1 MNAEDGERKPMTKN
15 PRRLSKVAAALG
27 GLLIMTGVVM
37 IGIFALALFGI
48 LDISVFMDTKY
59 LLLLTLVLLMIGIID
74 VVSGIILAL
83 R

>member
-1 MNAEDGERKPMTKN
+1 
-15 PRRLSKVAAALG
+15 
-27 GLLIMTGVVM
+27 M